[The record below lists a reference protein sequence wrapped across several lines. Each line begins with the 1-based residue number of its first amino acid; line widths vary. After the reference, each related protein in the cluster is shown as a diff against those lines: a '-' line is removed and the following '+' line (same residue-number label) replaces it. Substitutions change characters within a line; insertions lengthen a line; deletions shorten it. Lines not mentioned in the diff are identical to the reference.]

1 MFHNSIGKI
10 ESESIVPDD
19 MYLTFGGTEL
29 PAYHI
34 LCWKTTKPIPTLEKL
49 EKVAGFVFY

>member
-19 MYLTFGGTEL
+19 TYFTFGGIEL

-34 LCWKTTKPIPTLEKL
+34 FCCKTTKSIPILEKL
-49 EKVAGFVFY
+49 EKVAGSVFC

>member
-10 ESESIVPDD
+10 ESKSIVPDD
-19 MYLTFGGTEL
+19 TYLTFGGIEL

-34 LCWKTTKPIPTLEKL
+34 FCWKTTKPIQTIEKL

>member
-19 MYLTFGGTEL
+19 TYFTFGGIEL
-29 PAYHI
+29 PTYHI
-34 LCWKTTKPIPTLEKL
+34 FCCKTTKSIPTLEKL
-49 EKVAGFVFY
+49 EKVAGSVF